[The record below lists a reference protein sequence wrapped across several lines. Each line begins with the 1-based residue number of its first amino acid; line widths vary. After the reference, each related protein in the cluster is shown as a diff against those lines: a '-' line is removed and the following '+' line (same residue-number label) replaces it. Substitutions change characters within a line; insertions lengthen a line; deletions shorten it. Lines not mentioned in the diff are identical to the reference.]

1 MKLTVLGWLKDVLLV
16 WVARVI
22 EITFRLILL
31 CLPLWVFLLVIQGRG
46 KASSVSNLTTFTNDK
61 SIWQHIFPGFI
72 LVAIDPDQFKNTNLK
87 IYTRIQSW
95 LNRNKYTLAFLF
107 MITVVCLMILN

>member
-16 WVARVI
+16 WIAKII
-22 EITFRLILL
+22 EVTFRIILL

-46 KASSVSNLTTFTNDK
+46 KVSSVSNLTNYTTDK
-61 SIWQHIFPGFI
+61 SVWQHVFPGFI
-72 LVAIDPDQFKNTNLK
+72 LVALDSNQLK
-87 IYTRIQSW
+87 DMNSRVYSRIQSW

-107 MITVVCLMILN
+107 MVTIVCLMIFN